1 MKLLVVMDDLQTTS
15 LDEPGLW
22 LADLATRWV
31 ERGYRV
37 EIVCMNAPETEVPA
51 DAIPGVEVHFPKA
64 DEFEAALGACLANR
78 PDVLHLASGG
88 PFGPRVVEILREL
101 PVLLDVHDFWPICPA
116 DDLMRRPKLLPCGEH
131 YPFQGCG
138 SCAGLASLRAMEE
151 RVQIV
156 SGARLV
162 MAHSAFN
169 RVRLNAGLG
178 RPIEFID
185 YGVDVSRYRPDPD
198 PPWQPEIMEMFA
210 ARDRPRVMFL
220 GPPTPARGG
229 EHVVDLLVAL
239 AARIPEVEMVVAG
252 RDPRNPGWGQM
263 VAAEAREMGLA
274 KKLRVLPS
282 VPLRDLPALYASCQV
297 AISPMM
303 GNEPGGL
310 FAEQALACGLPIV
323 ASPAGA
329 LQDLVREGVQGL
341 LVPASETAAFADAA
355 CALLADPE
363 RRAGFGEA
371 ARLRAVESHDVQR
384 SVFELE
390 EVYHRVRGPVRRAAA

>member
-1 MKLLVVMDDLQTTS
+1 
-15 LDEPGLW
+15 
-22 LADLATRWV
+22 
-31 ERGYRV
+31 
-37 EIVCMNAPETEVPA
+37 
-51 DAIPGVEVHFPKA
+51 
-64 DEFEAALGACLANR
+64 
-78 PDVLHLASGG
+78 
-88 PFGPRVVEILREL
+88 
-101 PVLLDVHDFWPICPA
+101 
-116 DDLMRRPKLLPCGEH
+116 
-131 YPFQGCG
+131 
-138 SCAGLASLRAMEE
+138 MEE

-156 SGARLV
+156 SGASVV

-185 YGVDVSRYRPDPD
+185 YGVDVSRYRPDTD
-198 PPWQPEIMEMFA
+198 PPWHPEIMEMFA

-252 RDPRNPGWGQM
+252 RDPRNPGWDQM

-274 KKLRVLPS
+274 RNLRVLPS

-341 LVPASETAAFADAA
+341 LVPARETAAFADAA

-371 ARLRAVESHDVQR
+371 ARLHAVESHDVQR

-390 EVYHRVRGPVRRAAA
+390 ELYHRVRGPGRRAAA